1 MMIRKSSKSALSIL
15 ALTLF
20 GAASGVYAQGV
31 FEGSGEEEDPNA
43 PSCVGDGCGIE
54 TISAQEESQVKEN
67 SAEENAISEGSQGLN
82 AEPSSEN
89 AQQETAATSVEQAP
103 ATEIQDSAK
112 VAHMDDEEDS
122 RDHFVTE
129 SHSDYQARKEGF
141 SRRIQFGARVAAGT
155 NMAFGDNDGWNLG
168 VDVAGGIFARL
179 PLTSSG
185 LSVVSGLEF
194 GYRHYSYDGK
204 SDYGKNEAAISQMLF
219 DIPVLLQF
227 AIDEDGLFFG
237 LGTDIQL
244 KMQGESEFKQTID
257 TKEVHAKDKRNN
269 TLPTTG
275 VEVGIT
281 ADIGYSI
288 TSWCQVDVRGT
299 FNFTN
304 LLDQDV
310 IAESALM
317 GAKLHLL
324 HLNAGVTFLL

>member
-1 MMIRKSSKSALSIL
+1 MIFKPAKLAQSIFIL
-15 ALTLF
+15 ALLGVTS
-20 GAASGVYAQGV
+20 GALAQGV
-31 FEGSGEEEDPNA
+31 FEGSGEDSSET

-67 SAEENAISEGSQGLN
+67 SAEENAISEGSQVLT
-82 AEPSSEN
+82 AESSSEDS
-89 AQQETAATSVEQAP
+89 QQEAAATSVEQTPTAE
-103 ATEIQDSAK
+103 AKTQDSAK

-204 SDYGKNEAAISQMLF
+204 SDYGKNEATISQMLF

>member
-1 MMIRKSSKSALSIL
+1 MHATKFSFIISLLILLSGN
-15 ALTLF
+15 TF
-20 GAASGVYAQGV
+20 AQGV
-31 FEGSGEEEDPNA
+31 FEGTGEESASN
-43 PSCVGDGCGIE
+43 CVGDGCGVE
-54 TISAQEESQVKEN
+54 YPNQEQSNESYQDPAQD
-67 SAEENAISEGSQGLN
+67 A
-82 AEPSSEN
+82 
-89 AQQETAATSVEQAP
+89 
-103 ATEIQDSAK
+103 IQDSTN
-112 VAHMDDEEDS
+112 VAVADSSVQDSSAADSTKNNVIDMDDEEDS
-122 RDHFVTE
+122 RDYFVTE
-129 SHSDYQARKEGF
+129 SKNDYQARKEGF

-204 SDYGKNEAAISQMLF
+204 SDYGKNEATISQMLF